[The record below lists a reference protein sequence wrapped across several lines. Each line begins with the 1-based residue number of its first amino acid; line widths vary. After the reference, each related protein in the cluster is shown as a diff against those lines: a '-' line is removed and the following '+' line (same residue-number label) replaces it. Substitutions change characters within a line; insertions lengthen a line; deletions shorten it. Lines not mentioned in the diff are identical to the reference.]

1 MTRLI
6 IPALIL
12 MTGLASASVAATSN
26 GSGPGSGYGMC
37 RPTETDMNPCG
48 TGWGKPPAAP
58 QFHQHHHEKV
68 TSQGDARM
76 NSHGDARKK

>member
-1 MTRLI
+1 MTKLI

-12 MTGLASASVAATSN
+12 MTGLASASVAATIN

-48 TGWGKPPAAP
+48 TGWFKSPPAPA
-58 QFHQHHHEKV
+58 FHVHHHEKV
-68 TSQGDARM
+68 TSHANARM